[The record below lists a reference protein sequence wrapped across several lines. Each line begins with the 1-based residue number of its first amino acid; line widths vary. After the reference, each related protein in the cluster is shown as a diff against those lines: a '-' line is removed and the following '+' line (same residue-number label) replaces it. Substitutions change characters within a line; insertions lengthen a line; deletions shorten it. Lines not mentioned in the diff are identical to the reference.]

1 MRIDAPWAR
10 SAPAEFV
17 WKRLTGRGHRVLFVG
32 GAVRN
37 AVLGLPVNDFDIAT
51 DALPEA
57 VVAAFG
63 EADVSISTHGILFG
77 TVMVVRDGTPIE
89 ITTFRR
95 DIETDGR
102 RACVAFSD
110 RIEDDAARRD
120 FTMNAIYAEYDG
132 TLVDPIGGLGDLLKR
147 HLRFVGSARERILED
162 RLRMLRLFRFHAQLG
177 HPDASIDPDAQAAVK
192 ELADGIDIV
201 SAERVTAEILNLLG
215 APQPGR
221 SVGCMAETGLLERVL
236 PGANPGLLPRL
247 ERLECELEVRPDP
260 LCRLAAI
267 GGDAGSLRLDRRS
280 AARLKRLS
288 SDVGSSTAPEALG
301 YRYGVQDGLGIAL
314 LRAARTCS
322 APPDDLQER
331 LRSGARQVF
340 PVKATHLPAELEG
353 EAIGNAL
360 RQLEGRWL
368 DSGFGMT
375 GEELVASLDSVAAE
389 AAAGS

>member
-1 MRIDAPWAR
+1 MRIDAPWTR

-17 WKRLTGRGHRVLFVG
+17 WKRLTVRGHRALFVG

-37 AVLGLPVNDFDIAT
+37 AVLGLPVNDFDVAT
-51 DALPEA
+51 DAMPEE
-57 VVAAFG
+57 VVAAFS
-63 EADVSISTHGILFG
+63 EAGVSISAHGILFG

-89 ITTFRR
+89 ITTFRK

-120 FTMNAIYAEYDG
+120 FTMNAIYAEFDG
-132 TLVDPIGGLGDLLKR
+132 TLVDPLGGLGDLLER
-147 HLRFVGSARERILED
+147 HIRFVGSARERILED
-162 RLRMLRLFRFHAQLG
+162 RLRMLRLFRFHAHLG
-177 HPDASIDPDAQAAVK
+177 HSDASIDPEAQVAVK

-201 SAERVTAEILNLLG
+201 SAERVTSEMLNLLG
-215 APQPGR
+215 APRPGR
-221 SVGCMAETGLLERVL
+221 SVGCMAETGLLKRVL
-236 PGANPGLLPRL
+236 PGANPGLLPQL
-247 ERLECELEVRPDP
+247 ERLEHEFEVRPDP

-288 SDVGSSTAPEALG
+288 SEVGSSTAPEALG
-301 YRYGVQDGLGIAL
+301 YRFGVQDGLGIAL
-314 LRAARTCS
+314 LRAARTRT
-322 APPDDLQER
+322 APPGDLLER
-331 LRSGARQVF
+331 LRSGARKLF
-340 PVKATHLPAELEG
+340 PVKAAHLPAELEG

-368 DSGFGMT
+368 DSGFSMT
-375 GEELVASLDSVAAE
+375 GEDLVASLDSGADAAV
-389 AAAGS
+389 GS

>member
-17 WKRLTGRGHRVLFVG
+17 WKRLTGRGHRALFVG

-37 AVLGLPVNDFDIAT
+37 AVLGLPVNDFDVAT
-51 DALPEA
+51 DAVPEE

-63 EADVSISTHGILFG
+63 EAEVSISTHGILFG
-77 TVMVVRDGTPIE
+77 TVMVVRDETPIE

-120 FTMNAIYAEYDG
+120 FTMNAIYAEFDG
-132 TLVDPIGGLGDLLKR
+132 TLVDPLGGIGDLLER
-147 HLRFVGSARERILED
+147 HIRFVGSARERILED
-162 RLRMLRLFRFHAQLG
+162 RLRMLRLFRFHAHLG
-177 HPDASIDPDAQAAVK
+177 HPDAGIDPDAQVAVK
-192 ELADGIDIV
+192 ELADGIGIV
-201 SAERVTAEILNLLG
+201 SAERVTAEMLNLLG
-215 APQPGR
+215 APRPGGSIR
-221 SVGCMAETGLLERVL
+221 CMAETGLLERVL
-236 PGANPGLLPRL
+236 PGATPGLLPQL
-247 ERLECELEVRPDP
+247 ERLECELEVCPDP

-267 GGDAGSLRLDRRS
+267 GGDAGSLRLDRHS

-288 SDVGSSTAPEALG
+288 SEVECSASAEALG
-301 YRYGVQDGLGIAL
+301 YRFGVQDGLGIAL
-314 LRAARTCS
+314 LRATRTRT
-322 APPDDLQER
+322 APPGRLRER
-331 LRSGARQVF
+331 LRSGARQQF
-340 PVKATHLPAELEG
+340 PVKAAHLPAELEG

-368 DSGFGMT
+368 DSGFTMT
-375 GEELVASLDSVAAE
+375 GDELVASL
-389 AAAGS
+389 AAGADEVVVGS